1 MVRSDCADDMPGLFR
16 VQPFQITIDSDG
28 TPLTGLYRINHGT
41 VQLGNIT
48 AGEYYGVV
56 RLTKSINLSADG
68 AVFLLKQPPK
78 MGTLLELSL
87 PLPKNMQKG
96 VSPKPVYEA
105 VGLVTRIEHAREVD
119 TFRVAVR
126 FRAANTRHYRAE
138 S

>member
-1 MVRSDCADDMPGLFR
+1 MFEERRRQKRVEVNIPIRVKWADKE
-16 VQPFQITIDSDG
+16 
-28 TPLTGLYRINHGT
+28 
-41 VQLGNIT
+41 GNRY
-48 AGEYYGVV
+48 EEV
-56 RLTKSINLSADG
+56 TKSINLSADG
-68 AVFLLKQPPK
+68 AVFLLKQPLK

-96 VSPKPVYEA
+96 VSPKPIYEA
-105 VGLVTRIEHAREVD
+105 VGLVTRIERAREVD